1 MRASLTIL
9 ILTSFVLAACGGG
22 DGDGDSSSAGSLP
35 VGSEPANLKPD
46 EFVDRIDNPYWPMA
60 PGSRWVFTE
69 TDFKGNE
76 ERIVVTVTDRKK
88 TIEGIEA
95 TVVHD
100 VVTENGELIEDT
112 FDWYAQDKD
121 GNLWYLGE
129 DTTEFENGKPVSKH
143 GSWEAGVKG
152 AEAGILIP
160 ANPEVGLTYRQEYLK
175 GEAEDAARVLSVNQ
189 QVEVPTGKYKGVLM
203 TEDWTPLQ
211 PEINE
216 HKFYARGVG
225 PILLVGLSGGN
236 FWQELVSYTNG
247 AA

>member
-1 MRASLTIL
+1 VRAYSV
-9 ILTSFVLAACGGG
+9 VLVVICLALVACGGNG
-22 DGDGDSSSAGSLP
+22 DGGETSSAGSLP
-35 VGSEPANLKPD
+35 VGSEPADLNPD
-46 EFVDRIDNPYWPMA
+46 DFVDRIDNPYWPMA

-69 TDFKGNE
+69 TDFKGTE

-88 TIEGIEA
+88 TITGIEA

-100 VVTENGELIEDT
+100 VVTEDGELIEDT

-121 GNLWYLGE
+121 GNVWYMGE
-129 DTTEFENGKPVSKH
+129 DTTEFENGKPVSKE
-143 GSWEAGVKG
+143 GSWEAGVDG

-160 ANPEVGLTYRQEYLK
+160 ANPEVGISYRQEYLK
-175 GEAEDAARVLSVNQ
+175 GEAEDAAKVISIDE

-203 TEDWTPLQ
+203 TKDWTPLQ

-225 PILLVGLSGGN
+225 PILLIGLSGGN
-236 FWQELVSYTNG
+236 FWQELVSYRNG
-247 AA
+247 AS

>member
-1 MRASLTIL
+1 MRRIALL
-9 ILTSFVLAACGGG
+9 IALSVLLVACGGNG
-22 DGDGDSSSAGSLP
+22 DENGSASSLP
-35 VGSEPANLKPD
+35 VGSEPVELKPD
-46 EFVDRIDNPYWPMA
+46 DFVDRIDNPYWPMA

-69 TDFKGNE
+69 TDFKGTE

-88 TIEGIEA
+88 TIQGIET

-100 VVTENGELIEDT
+100 VVTEDGELIEDT

-121 GNLWYLGE
+121 GNLWYMGE
-129 DTTEFENGKPVSKH
+129 DTTEFENGKPVSKK
-143 GSWEAGVKG
+143 GSWEAGADG
-152 AEAGILIP
+152 AQAGILIP
-160 ANPEVGLTYRQEYLK
+160 ANPEVGMTYRQEYLK
-175 GEAEDAARVLSVNQ
+175 GEAEDAAKVVSVDE

-203 TEDWTPLQ
+203 TKDWTPLQ

-236 FWQELVSYTNG
+236 FWQELVSFRNG
-247 AA
+247 GT